1 MTTTWQAIWASG
13 GATFGA
19 WVTTMSEAGVEVLA
33 RAGYD
38 YIGIDCQ
45 HSLLSEGDAG
55 QLLKPLLAEGV
66 PSVVR
71 VSSNNHAAIGR
82 VLDAGADGVIVP
94 LVDTP
99 EQAAAAVAACRYP
112 PRGSRSFGPI
122 RASLGFDPEALERRV
137 SCFVMI
143 ESALALENLDAICAT
158 PGLAGVYVGPG
169 DLSISM
175 GTSWLLRPRPA
186 EVTAAI
192 STVPAACR
200 RAGIVPGMHA
210 GSGTLAAEL
219 AAGGFQFITL
229 TSEVGLLAGAAARD
243 LAVAR
248 GAAGRPPA

>member
-1 MTTTWQAIWASG
+1 MTDRLPDVWARG
-13 GATFGA
+13 GAAFGA
-19 WVTTMSEAGVEVLA
+19 WVTTLSDAAVEVLG

-45 HSLLSEGDAG
+45 HSLLSESDAG
-55 QLLKPLLAEGV
+55 RLLEPLLAAGI

-71 VSSNNHAAIGR
+71 VSRNDPAAIGR

-94 LVDTP
+94 LVDTA

-112 PRGSRSFGPI
+112 PRGVRSFGPI

-137 SCFVMI
+137 SCFVMV

-158 PGLAGVYVGPG
+158 PGLTGVYVGPG

-186 EVTAAI
+186 AVTEAI
-192 STVPAACR
+192 ALVPPACR

-210 GSGTLAAEL
+210 GNGVLAAEL
-219 AAGGFQFITL
+219 AAGGFRFVTL

-243 LAVAR
+243 LAAAR
-248 GAAGRPPA
+248 GQAGEG